1 MACVIAPAAWRY
13 SLRSAAPHHRAT
25 WLRVFI
31 SKAAA
36 TCGLARKVHTTIT
49 KTPAWGR
56 HLFWSD
62 PEQVRRPA
70 CRPIAACRGRT
81 QSRRSY
87 AWAGG
92 FAVKSNHFGLRACR
106 LVKSHAA
113 APAAWRY
120 SPQSFAPHPS
130 SATSPLIAALGGNS
144 GDCASSLTP
153 SSPRNSI
160 PCSSKTCRV
169 AWRFR
174 TCIEGVPLTR
184 SPRVIADCEMPH
196 LRTDHF
202 SNARAARIVLR

>member
-1 MACVIAPAAWRY
+1 MRNSSGSLAIFAAIRPHLIIEQLGCAFSLQKPRLLVDWREKFIP
-13 SLRSAAPHHRAT
+13 RS
-25 WLRVFI
+25 
-31 SKAAA
+31 
-36 TCGLARKVHTTIT
+36 RKRRLGDDTF
-49 KTPAWGR
+49 
-56 HLFWSD
+56 FWSD

-130 SATSPLIAALGGNS
+130 SATSPLLAALGSNS
-144 GDCASSLTP
+144 GDCASSFTP

-160 PCSSKTCRV
+160 PCSSKTCRI

-196 LRTDHF
+196 W
-202 SNARAARIVLR
+202 